1 MIGFVKPMIREA
13 KGREK
18 SFSISRLRVR
28 LRSRFPCLII
38 RVKVVLDLGFVGP
51 YVLMINQRVR
61 SWPGGTRVTS
71 SNVTY
76 RTMKSLRGQML
87 GYGVGRSSFTRC

>member
-1 MIGFVKPMIREA
+1 
-13 KGREK
+13 
-18 SFSISRLRVR
+18 
-28 LRSRFPCLII
+28 
-38 RVKVVLDLGFVGP
+38 
-51 YVLMINQRVR
+51 MINQRVR

-87 GYGVGRSSFTRC
+87 GYGVGRSSLQGVEDLTGQV

>member
-1 MIGFVKPMIREA
+1 MKPNQGEVVFDFKTKA
-13 KGREK
+13 
-18 SFSISRLRVR
+18 R

-87 GYGVGRSSFTRC
+87 GYGVGRSSLQGVEDLTGQV